1 MDGIW
6 WQVKKIEVMQNFRYT
21 VQVKLYAQKKD
32 FPKEYFQNISAPFLN
47 KINYT
52 ETRFCGFLNCFIVTA
67 QLLNEEKKF

>member
-1 MDGIW
+1 
-6 WQVKKIEVMQNFRYT
+6 MQNFRYT

-52 ETRFCGFLNCFIVTA
+52 ETRFCGFFLIVS
-67 QLLNEEKKF
+67 LLQHSC